1 MELLTFEWRR
11 ARSIRTTWITSLFVI
26 LGALFFAFLGTV
38 SVVDEDGT
46 ALRLPATDLIKTAV
60 VDNPIAM
67 VLIASLGAMAFGHE
81 YRYGTI
87 RLTLTAFPRRPA
99 VFFAK
104 FAMTVVIALVVSA
117 IAVVASYA
125 LLLALGAGE
134 PGGLTWAQVAF
145 QVAVFAVTYALLAFS
160 LTVITR
166 NHPLGIIG
174 PLLLYLLELTL
185 VGFLG
190 ERLQWL
196 PKALPLTAMQTWFA
210 GEAGLRPVVVWA
222 AWIVGLLIVGFVLLR
237 RRDA

>member
-87 RLTLTAFPRRPA
+87 RLTLTAFPVVRGLLRQVRYDCGHRARGVCDRGRR
-99 VFFAK
+99 
-104 FAMTVVIALVVSA
+104 VIRSA
-117 IAVVASYA
+117 ARARRGRTRRID
-125 LLLALGAGE
+125 LGAGGV
-134 PGGLTWAQVAF
+134 PG
-145 QVAVFAVTYALLAFS
+145 
-160 LTVITR
+160 R
-166 NHPLGIIG
+166 GI
-174 PLLLYLLELTL
+174 
-185 VGFLG
+185 
-190 ERLQWL
+190 
-196 PKALPLTAMQTWFA
+196 
-210 GEAGLRPVVVWA
+210 
-222 AWIVGLLIVGFVLLR
+222 
-237 RRDA
+237 RRDLCVVSPSRSP

>member
-1 MELLTFEWRR
+1 M
-11 ARSIRTTWITSLFVI
+11 
-26 LGALFFAFLGTV
+26 
-38 SVVDEDGT
+38 
-46 ALRLPATDLIKTAV
+46 LRLPATDLIKTAV

-134 PGGLTWAQVAF
+134 PGGFTWAQVAF
-145 QVAVFAVTYALLAFS
+145 QVAV
-160 LTVITR
+160 
-166 NHPLGIIG
+166 
-174 PLLLYLLELTL
+174 
-185 VGFLG
+185 
-190 ERLQWL
+190 
-196 PKALPLTAMQTWFA
+196 
-210 GEAGLRPVVVWA
+210 
-222 AWIVGLLIVGFVLLR
+222 
-237 RRDA
+237 